1 MQTTTVY
8 ASQPV
13 EAMRLTAC
21 KQQLLCITNS
31 CFWSCLRR
39 LVKILKIEMLPE
51 LLVPMISC
59 TVMDSE
65 TSGKF
70 VRGRSYLMMYRFV
83 RSSLAQW
90 LPHKICSSLF
100 LLFFFFS
107 SGQQTIQQSSD
118 LPSERG
124 QNIYSSS
131 SPICPFSS
139 ELLTTP
145 LLGFLI
151 KPG

>member
-1 MQTTTVY
+1 MQ

-13 EAMRLTAC
+13 EGIRLTAC
-21 KQQLLCITNS
+21 KQQPPCITKS

-100 LLFFFFS
+100 LLFFS
-107 SGQQTIQQSSD
+107 SLQVNKRSNNRATCLLRGGKYIFQFQPD
-118 LPSERG
+118 LPIQFRTLDD
-124 QNIYSSS
+124 S
-131 SPICPFSS
+131 SPWLSD
-139 ELLTTP
+139 
-145 LLGFLI
+145 
-151 KPG
+151 

>member
-1 MQTTTVY
+1 MQ

-13 EAMRLTAC
+13 EGIRLTAC
-21 KQQLLCITNS
+21 KQQPPCITKS

-100 LLFFFFS
+100 LLFFS
-107 SGQQTIQQSSD
+107 SGQQTIQSSD